1 MTGSRECRP
10 GTVKEGRHSPRMTF
24 LRDPQARR
32 AVSTRMGGDRG
43 ATAVEYALLVA
54 GVAIVMILGVAFLG
68 SSLNSGVASAAE
80 ALSGGGQSVAGGQPV
95 AGGQSV
101 AGEQS
106 VAGVEQAAPEP
117 VAPEQAAAN
126 VRSCTGQAVAA
137 GRGNLSPSC
146 DTTTGE
152 WTCPRGYDL
161 DRVSGRGNGSV
172 YTCEED

>member
-1 MTGSRECRP
+1 
-10 GTVKEGRHSPRMTF
+10 MTF

-95 AGGQSV
+95 AG
-101 AGEQS
+101 EQS

-137 GRGNLSPSC
+137 GRRNLSPSC